1 MEPALFLG
9 TSFLLIFGI
18 MFVAG
23 LLSMV
28 FWVWM
33 LIDCVLRDFKKD
45 SDKIVWVLLMLFLG
59 IIPSIIYYFMVKRK

>member
-1 MEPALFLG
+1 MEPAIFVG
-9 TSFLLIFGI
+9 TSFMLIMGL
-18 MFVAG
+18 FVLAV

-33 LIDCVLRDFKKD
+33 LIDCVQRDFKKD

-59 IIPSIIYYFMVKRK
+59 VIPSIIYYFVVKRK